1 MRSACLAVL
10 ATALLAVP
18 AAQAQTHPAG
28 FDDVMVASGLTEPTT
43 LVMTPDGKLLVG
55 LRGGVIRVIDHGV
68 LLPKKMLT
76 LNVETFEEQ
85 GLLSLALHPSFPAS
99 PYLYVFYSPFTG
111 QQTNNFNKVAR
122 FTVEADTVVAGSEQ
136 LILGGIPS
144 GLGYHQGSCIRTTSN
159 GKLWISVGE
168 NGYGNSAP
176 RQNNKLEGKLLRLN
190 LDGGIPVDNPFVGV
204 SGARGEI
211 YHMGLRNPF
220 RFQVQPGTFQPII
233 DDVGSTQW
241 EEINRGAPGADFGFP
256 TYEGF
261 ITPQPSGVTNP
272 IYTYR
277 TNGNGSITGCAIY
290 SGSQFPPDYAGNYF
304 FVDHSRGQI
313 GRIVLDGANNA
324 SSVTFPWGT
333 TAGFGWGFGPVEYHF
348 S

>member
-1 MRSACLAVL
+1 
-10 ATALLAVP
+10 
-18 AAQAQTHPAG
+18 
-28 FDDVMVASGLTEPTT
+28 
-43 LVMTPDGKLLVG
+43 
-55 LRGGVIRVIDHGV
+55 
-68 LLPKKMLT
+68 
-76 LNVETFEEQ
+76 
-85 GLLSLALHPSFPAS
+85 
-99 PYLYVFYSPFTG
+99 
-111 QQTNNFNKVAR
+111 
-122 FTVEADTVVAGSEQ
+122 
-136 LILGGIPS
+136 
-144 GLGYHQGSCIRTTSN
+144 
-159 GKLWISVGE
+159 
-168 NGYGNSAP
+168 
-176 RQNNKLEGKLLRLN
+176 
-190 LDGGIPVDNPFVGV
+190 
-204 SGARGEI
+204 
-211 YHMGLRNPF
+211 MGLRNPF

-333 TAGFGWGFGPVEYHF
+333 TAGFGWGFGPVDLMVGNEGALYYTQYAGNQVRKITYGAQTGVGPTPKPGLSLLRPSPDPSRGDVALRF
-348 S
+348 TTPAAGRVKLRVFDSQGRVVRTIVDESRDANTYTEMWDGADANGVAAAPGVYMARVETSGGVKSQRLVRLR